1 MVAPGEEEKTRRGN
15 HKEGPIKCPQ
25 VDVGGVWKE
34 GPLLGTLSAKGVGG
48 GGGLKPL
55 ELGIANIPTILGVPT
70 DGLPPKQVRIRV
82 WFCDKALF

>member
-48 GGGLKPL
+48 GR
-55 ELGIANIPTILGVPT
+55 GVETAGAGDCKHPNHFGYT
-70 DGLPPKQVRIRV
+70 DR
-82 WFCDKALF
+82 WASS